1 MRLPTIVDQ
10 YLAAIGETVP
20 RRARIFALLLSAS
33 PLIRTYLLLEAKRCM
48 SVDDVVELERPM
60 EAIPVPPA
68 GESAISPDTRFPASD
83 AMEAEN
89 ATE

>member
-1 MRLPTIVDQ
+1 
-10 YLAAIGETVP
+10 
-20 RRARIFALLLSAS
+20 
-33 PLIRTYLLLEAKRCM
+33 M